1 VEKLEKNQ
9 IEIVRK
15 MKAKS
20 YPIEEISE
28 ITGMSIEEIN
38 KI

>member
-1 VEKLEKNQ
+1 
-9 IEIVRK
+9 